1 MREAV
6 ANRKETVINKEKSVK
21 CNDYAKNDICI
32 CK

>member
-21 CNDYAKNDICI
+21 CNIMLRTIYV
-32 CK
+32 